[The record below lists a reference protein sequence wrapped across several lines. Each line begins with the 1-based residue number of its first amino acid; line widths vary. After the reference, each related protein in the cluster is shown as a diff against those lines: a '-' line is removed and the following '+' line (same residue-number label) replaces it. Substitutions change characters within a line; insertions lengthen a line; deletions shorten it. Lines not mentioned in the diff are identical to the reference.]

1 MENYQ
6 ANSHR
11 SKELAAAEQAPE
23 KRVDKKVVS
32 GEVKTRDNK
41 VRKLTDIFVPGDV
54 ENVKSYIFMDVLVPA
69 IKDAISSIVKDSIDM
84 ILFDGK
90 GGSGNKSRS
99 GSKAN
104 GYVSYRKYYDE
115 PREERRSRDNYGSRD
130 DSLYEDIVFESRAD
144 AEAVRREMLAILD
157 RFKVV
162 SMLDLY
168 DLAGK
173 TPPRGSSNWGWTNIR
188 DAEPVRVRG
197 GGYILSLPK
206 AMPID

>member
-11 SKELAAAEQAPE
+11 SKELATAEQVPE
-23 KRVDKKVVS
+23 KRVEKKVVS
-32 GEVKTRDNK
+32 GAVKTRDNK

-69 IKDAISSIVKDSIDM
+69 IKDAISNIVKDSIDM
-84 ILFDGK
+84 ILFDK
-90 GGSGNKSRS
+90 NGGGNKSRS
-99 GSKAN
+99 TSK
-104 GYVSYRKYYDE
+104 VSYRKYYDD
-115 PREERRSRDNYGSRD
+115 PREERHSRDRYSSRD
-130 DSLYEDIVFESRAD
+130 ESIYEDIVFESRAD
-144 AEAVRREMLAILD
+144 AEVVRREMLAIID

-162 SMLDLY
+162 TMLDLY

-188 DAEPVRVRG
+188 NAEPVHVRG